1 LDATSRLGD
10 PADVGNLATR
20 RVRDL
25 PTTYRGR
32 GASASGYWA
41 DPSAFEH
48 MPLVDTRV
56 LKNVSRML
64 VGIIASLVGLLI
76 SQACFCF
83 AREKCPSGFHSLS

>member
-1 LDATSRLGD
+1 MDATSRLGD
-10 PADVGNLATR
+10 SADIGDLVTQ

-25 PTTYRGR
+25 PTTCRG
-32 GASASGYWA
+32 GVVSTSGYWA

-76 SQACFCF
+76 SRA
-83 AREKCPSGFHSLS
+83 GFWPGRNVRAGFTL